1 MQNQEQEGKSRKCPQ
16 KNMRRG
22 YEKATGVVNKVQQRE
37 GSELDF
43 SVAGVEE
50 PIKGKKNYSDI
61 RIYD

>member
-1 MQNQEQEGKSRKCPQ
+1 
-16 KNMRRG
+16 MRRG